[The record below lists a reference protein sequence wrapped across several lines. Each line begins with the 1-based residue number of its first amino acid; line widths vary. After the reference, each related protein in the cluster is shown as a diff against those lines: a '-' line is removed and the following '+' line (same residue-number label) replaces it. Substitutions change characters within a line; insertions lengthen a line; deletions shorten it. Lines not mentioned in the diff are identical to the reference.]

1 MHVWTIASADSLHYL
16 QWSSSLHLPFW
27 QVWFY
32 HARRP
37 PWASSN
43 HWLMGMLLFG
53 VDAKIDL
60 LAYIPKSIC
69 RLTVPQKSHRK
80 TLTHV
85 PIVQLCGHP
94 DQGLFTHCWE
104 HLRSQPEA
112 ISTQFLVHTQIHST
126 RCRNPQWIG
135 VGNEAKFLRWWEKK
149 THVPT
154 LLSKSL
160 NA

>member
-1 MHVWTIASADSLHYL
+1 MLGPLPQQTHSITCSEVPHCTYHSDRFDSTMPGDH
-16 QWSSSLHLPFW
+16 HE
-27 QVWFY
+27 
-32 HARRP
+32 HHR
-37 PWASSN
+37 
-43 HWLMGMLLFG
+43 LMGMLLFG

-60 LAYIPKSIC
+60 LAYIPKIIC

-80 TLTHV
+80 TLTHFR
-85 PIVQLCGHP
+85 IVQLCGHP

-112 ISTQFLVHTQIHST
+112 IPTQFLVHTQLRPT